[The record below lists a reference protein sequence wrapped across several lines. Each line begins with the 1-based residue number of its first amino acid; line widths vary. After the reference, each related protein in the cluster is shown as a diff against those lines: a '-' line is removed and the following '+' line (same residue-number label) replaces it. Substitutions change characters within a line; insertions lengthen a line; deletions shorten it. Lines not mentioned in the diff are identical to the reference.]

1 MASLSAARVRAAV
14 SLGACVTL
22 LPQRLHPEQLRAYRF
37 SEGDHCRLALIA
49 DPSTDSGG
57 PTLMLEIH
65 DASERVPPH
74 RHAHAVELY
83 FVLRGR
89 VRFHVDGATIEAST
103 GDSVVVPEGCL
114 HDFENPGPGRV
125 YLLTVVSTDDGFA
138 EQLRHGIP
146 SPLDAEDL
154 QVLRSL

>member
-1 MASLSAARVRAAV
+1 M
-14 SLGACVTL
+14 
-22 LPQRLHPEQLRAYRF
+22 
-37 SEGDHCRLALIA
+37 
-49 DPSTDSGG
+49 
-57 PTLMLEIH
+57 
-65 DASERVPPH
+65 VP
-74 RHAHAVELY
+74 A
-83 FVLRGR
+83 
-89 VRFHVDGATIEAST
+89 
-103 GDSVVVPEGCL
+103 GCL

>member
-1 MASLSAARVRAAV
+1 MPV
-14 SLGACVTL
+14 
-22 LPQRLHPEQLRAYRF
+22 LPQALHPEQLQAYRF
-37 SEGDHCRLALIA
+37 SESDHCRLALIA
-49 DPSTDSGG
+49 DPSTHSGG

-89 VRFHVDGATIEAST
+89 VRFHVDGDTIEAST
-103 GDSVVVPEGCL
+103 GDSVVVPEGSL
-114 HDFENPGPGRV
+114 HDFENPGPERL
-125 YLLTVVSTDDGFA
+125 YLLTVVSSDDGFA